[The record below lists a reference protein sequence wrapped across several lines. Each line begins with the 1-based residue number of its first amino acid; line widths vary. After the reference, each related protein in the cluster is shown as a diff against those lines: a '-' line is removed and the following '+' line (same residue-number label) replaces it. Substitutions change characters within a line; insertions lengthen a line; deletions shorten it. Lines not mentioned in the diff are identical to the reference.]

1 MCEPEAPMDSRGAS
15 HHEKGDSGCGF
26 CISEYRIT
34 EAFVKE
40 IQKNYWFSALFRC
53 RTPRG
58 VRGLKSLSRP
68 AVIARIASSHPAR
81 GAWIEIGEQRTRG
94 AAGRRRTPRGVR
106 GLKSISTS
114 NCQKRA
120 GRTPRGV
127 RGLKFRRA
135 DDAPDRGSRTP
146 RGVRGLKSFW
156 RIAMSKC

>member
-58 VRGLKSLSRP
+58 VRGLKSPR
-68 AVIARIASSHPAR
+68 
-81 GAWIEIGEQRTRG
+81 WITQAC
-94 AAGRRRTPRGVR
+94 AAQVAPREGCV
-106 GLKSISTS
+106 
-114 NCQKRA
+114 
-120 GRTPRGV
+120 
-127 RGLKFRRA
+127 
-135 DDAPDRGSRTP
+135 D
-146 RGVRGLKSFW
+146 
-156 RIAMSKC
+156 